1 MALAHVQDSSSVV
14 VSSGNPSTA
23 LITFGSAIA
32 AGSTLVVLISQAA
45 TGARTYVVSD
55 SIHGT
60 TGWTKAIG
68 VTTGVTNQIWYRGNH
83 NGGTVTI
90 TVTHNDA
97 ATPLFLTAACELS
110 GYGSTVTVEA
120 TDSLTEA
127 GVLNTHTCSTAGVS
141 SSNECFA
148 FCAGNLTSASTDC
161 SPGTGYTE
169 ITPGYAQGQFL
180 LQRRYF
186 ASGCTNEVGTW
197 TNTGTAR
204 IGRSAIALLSG
215 PAGVGGG
222 GGGSSIENLL
232 LLGVG

>member
-1 MALAHVQDSSSVV
+1 MALAHVQDSSAVV

-23 LITFGSAIA
+23 LITFGSAVA

-55 SIHGT
+55 NIHGT
-60 TGWTKAIG
+60 DGWTKAIG
-68 VTTGVTNQIWYRGNH
+68 VTTGVTNQIWYRGDH

-110 GYGSTVTVEA
+110 GYGATVTVEA

-127 GVLNTHTCSTAGVS
+127 GIGTTHTCSTAGVS

-148 FCAGNLTSASTDC
+148 FCSGNLTSASTEC

-169 ITPGYAQGQFL
+169 ITPGYVQGQFL
-180 LQRRYF
+180 LQRRHF
-186 ASGCTNEVGTW
+186 PSGCTNEVGTW

-215 PAGVGGG
+215 PAGA
-222 GGGSSIENLL
+222 GGGSGRNPNHTR
-232 LLGVG
+232 LLGGIG

>member
-23 LITFGSAIA
+23 LITFGSAVA

-45 TGARTYVVSD
+45 TGARTYTVSD
-55 SIHGT
+55 NIHGT
-60 TGWTKAIG
+60 NGWTKAIG
-68 VTTGVTNQIWYRGNH
+68 VTTGVTNQIWYRGDH

-90 TVTHNDA
+90 TVTHGDNS
-97 ATPLFLTAACELS
+97 TPLFLAAACELS
-110 GYGSTVTVEA
+110 GYGTTVTVEA
-120 TDSLTEA
+120 TDSLTEG
-127 GVLNTHTCSTAGVS
+127 GVLNTHTCSASGVS

-148 FCAGNLTSASTDC
+148 FTAGSLTSGSTEC

-169 ITPGYAQGQFL
+169 ITPGYAQAQFL
-180 LQRRYF
+180 LQRRHF
-186 ASGCTNEVGTW
+186 PSGCTSEVGTW

-215 PAGVGGG
+215 PAGGGG
-222 GGGSSIENLL
+222 GAATHNSLL
-232 LLGVG
+232 LLGIG